1 MNGNWRTRTR
11 QFKRRIETTKKLK
24 LELQGVEALMPN
36 DTNTETRLIALKNSN
51 LEIDL
56 GFMWGKWGKI
66 IRASWLLM

>member
-56 GFMWGKWGKI
+56 VFF
-66 IRASWLLM
+66 